1 MEEKINILLVEDNPG
16 DARLIDIYLKE
27 SFDNIFTLMTAD
39 YLSKG
44 LELLEQHEFN
54 IIILDLSLPDSDGLD
69 TFKKIHARA
78 SDTPIIVL
86 TGLEDESMGINAM
99 KLGAQDFLVKGKL
112 KINNLKRSIK
122 YSIERY
128 RLLNELSE
136 KTKKLEE
143 QTIDLNREK
152 LRLAEAQKLAH
163 IGNWEWNI
171 ETNIFTLS
179 EELYRIYKLDPKEVV
194 TYDHLLDMTHMADKD
209 YVKSMMEKSVR
220 EKKPF
225 NFYYRIIRADKTIR
239 TLDAK
244 GEVITDESGKV
255 VGMIGTLQDIS
266 ERMNEEEME
275 KLAVAAT
282 KSNNSVVIA
291 DREGRIKWINEGF
304 TKLTGYTLDEVKDT
318 HGEILRKGNET
329 GLSQQ
334 ANFYQSVIKERKP
347 VIYESKNFAKD
358 GREYWVITTL
368 TPVLSKD
375 GTVERILAIESDIT
389 LRKKIEEELIQAN
402 KVAEQSLKEANDAVE
417 ELMKAR
423 KELEELMKVKEQF
436 LANMSHEI
444 RTPMNAIVG
453 FTSLLLKTE
462 LTPEQKQ
469 YINAVK
475 TSGENLLVIIND
487 ILDFSKIQSGKFVFE
502 QIEFRLSQVFST
514 FTEMMLP
521 KSTEKNIQLLTKIDK
536 EIPDHLIGDPTRLNQ
551 VFLNL
556 VGNAVKFTEKGQIKI
571 TAHLSEETKE
581 DVNLEF
587 KVADTGIGI
596 PENKLASVFEGF
608 TQASNETTRKYGGTG
623 LGLTIVKQLIEMQ
636 GGSISVE
643 SKEGEGSVF
652 TFNIK
657 FRKNLKPDSEKDRDD
672 EQEEPEFTQELNIL
686 LVEDNS
692 LNQILAKKVLTD
704 WHWKVDIAENGLVA
718 LEKIKT
724 NDYDVVLMDIQM
736 PEMDGYEATRRIRQ
750 TFDAPQCKVPVI
762 AMTAHA
768 LAGEAEKCIS
778 VGMDDYISK
787 PFDKKVL
794 YSKILSAINKNN
806 IEKKL
811 KHENK

>member
-27 SFDNIFTLMTAD
+27 SFGNIFTLMTAD

-44 LELLEQHEFN
+44 IELLEQHSFN

-69 TFKKIHARA
+69 SFKRIHQRA
-78 SDTPIIVL
+78 PETPIIVL
-86 TGLEDESMGINAM
+86 TGMEDESMGINAM

-112 KINNLKRSIK
+112 KISSLKRSIT
-122 YSIERY
+122 YSIERS

-143 QTIDLNREK
+143 QTIALNREK

-163 IGNWEWNI
+163 IGNWEWNLD
-171 ETNIFTLS
+171 TNIFTWS
-179 EELYRIYKLDPKEVV
+179 EELYRIYKLDPKEII
-194 TYDHLLDMTHMADKD
+194 TYQRLLDLTHVADKD
-209 YVKSMMEKSVR
+209 YVRSMMEESI
-220 EKKPF
+220 EAKKPF
-225 NFYYRIIRADKTIR
+225 NFYYRIVRPDKTIR

-244 GEVITDESGKV
+244 GEVISNEGGKV
-255 VGMIGTLQDIS
+255 LRVIGTLQDIS
-266 ERMNEEEME
+266 ERVNEEEME

-282 KSNNSVVIA
+282 KSNNSVIIA
-291 DREGRIKWINEGF
+291 DKDGKIKWVNEGF
-304 TKLTGYTLDEVKDT
+304 TKLTGYNLEEMKDT
-318 HGEILRKGNET
+318 HGELLRKGSQT
-329 GLSQQ
+329 GLSQM
-334 ANFYQSVIKERKP
+334 ADYYRSVIAEKKP

-368 TPVLSKD
+368 TPVLNKD
-375 GTVERILAIESDIT
+375 GSVERILAIESDIT

-402 KVAEQSLKEANDAVE
+402 KVAEQSLKEATDAVE

-453 FTSLLLKTE
+453 FTSLLLKTQ
-462 LTPEQKQ
+462 LTTDQKQ

-487 ILDFSKIQSGKFVFE
+487 ILDFSKIQSGKLAFE
-502 QIEFRLSQVFST
+502 KIDFRLSQVFST
-514 FTEMMLP
+514 FTELMLP

-536 EIPDHLIGDPTRLNQ
+536 RIPDNLIGDPTRLNQ
-551 VFLNL
+551 IFLNL
-556 VGNAVKFTEKGQIKI
+556 VGNAIKFTEMGEVKI
-571 TAHLSEETKE
+571 S
-581 DVNLEF
+581 
-587 KVADTGIGI
+587 ADLINEKDDIVDIRFQVSDSGIGI
-596 PENKLASVFEGF
+596 PEDKIASVFEGF

-636 GGSISVE
+636 GGSISVD
-643 SKEGEGSVF
+643 SKVGIGSTF

-657 FRKNLKPDSEKDRDD
+657 FKKNKNAGNDKVVVEDTYDKDPV
-672 EQEEPEFTQELNIL
+672 PELSIL

-692 LNQILAKKVLTD
+692 LNQILAKKVLND
-704 WHWKVDIAENGLVA
+704 WSWKVDIAENGLVA
-718 LEKIKT
+718 VEKLQRG
-724 NDYDVVLMDIQM
+724 DYDLVLMDIQM
-736 PEMDGYEATRRIRQ
+736 PEMDGYEATRRIRK
-750 TFDAPQCKVPVI
+750 TFDDSKKHIPII

-768 LAGEAEKCIS
+768 LAGEAEKCLN
-778 VGMDDYISK
+778 VGMNDYISK
-787 PFDKKVL
+787 PFDKKIL
-794 YSKILSAINKNN
+794 YGKILKAIKNN
-806 IEKKL
+806 YVE
-811 KHENK
+811 

>member
-27 SFDNIFTLMTAD
+27 SFENIFTLMTAD

-44 LELLEQHEFN
+44 LELLEQHVFN

-69 TFKKIHARA
+69 TFKRIHERA
-78 SDTPIIVL
+78 PETPIIVL
-86 TGLEDESMGINAM
+86 TGMEDESMGINAM

-112 KINNLKRSIK
+112 KISSLKRSIK

-143 QTIDLNREK
+143 QTVDLNREK

-171 ETNIFTLS
+171 ETDIFTWS
-179 EELYRIYKLDPKEVV
+179 EELYRIYRLDPKEIV
-194 TYDHLLDMTHMADKD
+194 TYQRLIDLTHVADKE
-209 YVKSMMEKSVR
+209 YVKNMMEESIKAG
-220 EKKPF
+220 KPF
-225 NFYYRIIRADKTIR
+225 NFYYRIIRPDKTIR

-244 GEVITDESGKV
+244 GEVITNDQGKV
-255 VGMIGTLQDIS
+255 LRVIGTLQDIS
-266 ERMNEEEME
+266 ERVNEEEME

-282 KSNNSVVIA
+282 KSNNSVIIA
-291 DREGRIKWINEGF
+291 DKDGRIKWVNEGF
-304 TKLTGYTLDEVKDT
+304 TKLTGYNLDEVKDT
-318 HGEILRKGNET
+318 HGELLRKGSQT
-329 GLSQQ
+329 GLSQM
-334 ANFYQSVIKERKP
+334 ADYYRSVIKERKP

-389 LRKKIEEELIQAN
+389 LRKKIEEELIGAN
-402 KVAEQSLKEANDAVE
+402 KVAEQSLKEANDAVR

-453 FTSLLLKTE
+453 FTSLLLRTE

-487 ILDFSKIQSGKFVFE
+487 ILDFSKIQSGKLAFE
-502 QIEFRLSQVFST
+502 KIEFRLSQLFVT
-514 FTEMMLP
+514 FTELMLP

-536 EIPDHLIGDPTRLNQ
+536 RIPDHLIGDPTRLNQ
-551 VFLNL
+551 IFLNL
-556 VGNAVKFTEKGQIKI
+556 VGNAIKFTEMGEVKV
-571 TAHLSEETKE
+571 TADLKEETKE
-581 DVNLEF
+581 DVDIEF
-587 KVADTGIGI
+587 KIIDSGIGI
-596 PENKLASVFEGF
+596 PEDKLASVFEGF

-643 SKEGEGSVF
+643 SKVGQGSTF
-652 TFNIK
+652 TFNVK
-657 FRKNLKPDSEKDRDD
+657 FKKNHNTDQKVVVEDKY
-672 EQEEPEFTQELNIL
+672 EESSLELSIL

-692 LNQILAKKVLTD
+692 LNQILAKKVLND
-704 WHWKVDIAENGLVA
+704 WNWKVDVADNGLIAV
-718 LEKIKT
+718 EKMQK

-736 PEMDGYEATRRIRQ
+736 PEMDGYETTRRVRR
-750 TFDAPQCKVPVI
+750 TFESPKNNIPII

-768 LAGEAEKCIS
+768 LAGEAEKCIN
-778 VGMDDYISK
+778 VGMNDYISK

-794 YSKILSAINKNN
+794 YSKILKVIKSKNYV
-806 IEKKL
+806 E
-811 KHENK
+811 

>member
-27 SFDNIFTLMTAD
+27 SFENIFTLMTAD

-44 LELLEQHEFN
+44 LELLEKHEFT

-69 TFKKIHARA
+69 TFKRIHERA

-86 TGLEDESMGINAM
+86 TGMEDESMGINAM

-112 KINNLKRSIK
+112 KVNNLKRSIK

-143 QTIDLNREK
+143 QTLDLNREK

-163 IGNWEWNI
+163 IGNWELNL
-171 ETNIFTLS
+171 ETNIFTWS
-179 EELYRIYKLDPKEVV
+179 EELYRIYRLDPSEVV
-194 TYDHLLDMTHMADKD
+194 TYERLLDLTHIADKE
-209 YVKSMMEKSVR
+209 YVRNMMETSIT
-220 EKKPF
+220 EEKPF
-225 NFYYRIIRADKTIR
+225 NFYYRIIRPDKTIR

-244 GEVITDESGKV
+244 GEVIRNDAGV
-255 VGMIGTLQDIS
+255 IRVIGTLQDVS
-266 ERMNEEEME
+266 ERVNEEEME

-282 KSNNSVVIA
+282 KSNNSVIIA
-291 DREGRIKWINEGF
+291 DKDGRIKWINEGF
-304 TKLTGYTLDEVKDT
+304 TRLTGYTLEEVKDT
-318 HGEILRKGNET
+318 HGEVLRKGSDT

-334 ANFYQSVIKERKP
+334 ADFYQSVITEKKP

-358 GREYWVITTL
+358 GREYFVITTL
-368 TPVLSKD
+368 TPVLNKD
-375 GTVERILAIESDIT
+375 GSVERILAIESDIT
-389 LRKKIEEELIQAN
+389 LRKKIEEELIRAN

-417 ELMKAR
+417 ELMQAR

-444 RTPMNAIVG
+444 RTPMNAIIG

-462 LTPEQKQ
+462 LNTEQKQ

-487 ILDFSKIQSGKFVFE
+487 ILDFSKIQSGKFAFE

-536 EIPDHLIGDPTRLNQ
+536 RIPDHLIGDPTRLNQ
-551 VFLNL
+551 IFLNL
-556 VGNAVKFTEKGQIKI
+556 VGNAIKFTEMGEVKVTVDLLKE
-571 TAHLSEETKE
+571 SEDEVE
-581 DVNLEF
+581 LEF
-587 KVADTGIGI
+587 KVMDSGIGI
-596 PENKLASVFEGF
+596 PENKLATVFEGF

-623 LGLTIVKQLIEMQ
+623 LGLTIVKQMVEMQ
-636 GGSISVE
+636 GGSITVE
-643 SKEGEGSVF
+643 SKVGEGSVF
-652 TFNIK
+652 TFSIRFK
-657 FRKNLKPDSEKDRDD
+657 KNLNPDTGRKKMVEAP
-672 EQEEPEFTQELNIL
+672 EPEFTQELHIL

-704 WHWKVDIAENGLVA
+704 WHWKVDVADNGLIAV
-718 LEKIKT
+718 EKIR
-724 NDYDVVLMDIQM
+724 NNNYDVVLMDIQM
-736 PEMDGYEATRRIRQ
+736 PEMDGYEATRRVRK
-750 TFDAPQCKVPVI
+750 TFEEPRCHVPII

-768 LAGEAEKCIS
+768 LTGEAEKCLN

-787 PFDKKVL
+787 PFDKKML
-794 YSKILSAINKNN
+794 YSKIISAINKNYVD
-806 IEKKL
+806 K
-811 KHENK
+811 